1 MVPAINGVLNMHEE
15 IQKRAYA
22 LWEADGR
29 PEGQD
34 QAYWFKAASEIAAEA
49 AKTIK
54 PPRKRA
60 PRVKKAA

>member
-1 MVPAINGVLNMHEE
+1 M
-15 IQKRAYA
+15 
-22 LWEADGR
+22 WEADGR

-34 QAYWFKAASEIAAEA
+34 QAYWFKAVSEITSEA

-60 PRVKKAA
+60 ARSPKVSKAA

>member
-1 MVPAINGVLNMHEE
+1 MHED
-15 IQKRAYA
+15 IQRRAYA

-34 QAYWFKAASEIAAEA
+34 QAYWFKAVSEIAAEA
-49 AKTIK
+49 VKTIK

>member
-1 MVPAINGVLNMHEE
+1 MHE
-15 IQKRAYA
+15 QVQRRAYA
-22 LWEADGR
+22 MWEADGR

-34 QAYWFKAASEIAAEA
+34 QAYWFKAVSEIASEA

-60 PRVKKAA
+60 TKSTKVSKAA

>member
-1 MVPAINGVLNMHEE
+1 MQEQ
-15 IQKRAYA
+15 IQNRAYA

-34 QAYWFKAASEIAAEA
+34 QAYWFKAMSELAAEA

-60 PRVKKAA
+60 SRAKKIA

>member
-1 MVPAINGVLNMHEE
+1 MHE
-15 IQKRAYA
+15 QVQRRAYA
-22 LWEADGR
+22 MWEADGR

-34 QAYWFKAASEIAAEA
+34 QTYWFKAVSEIASEA

-60 PRVKKAA
+60 TRTTKTSKAA

>member
-1 MVPAINGVLNMHEE
+1 MHE
-15 IQKRAYA
+15 QVQRRAYA
-22 LWEADGR
+22 MWEADGR

-34 QAYWFKAASEIAAEA
+34 QAYWFKAVSEIASEA

-60 PRVKKAA
+60 PRATKPNKAA